1 MSTIV
6 HKWQMKM
13 TVRRTEYSP
22 SRATRGSPLSEGA
35 GTGIGSD
42 GVETH
47 WMVGGLFDEP
57 RVRLAGPRAGKARG
71 AVRPAPHRLPILT
84 PPW

>member
-1 MSTIV
+1 
-6 HKWQMKM
+6 MKM
-13 TVRRTEYSP
+13 AVRHTEYSP
-22 SRATRGSPLSEGA
+22 GRAPRGSPLSEGA

-57 RVRLAGPRAGKARG
+57 RVRFAGPRGGLPPAR
-71 AVRPAPHRLPILT
+71 ADRPSPHRLPILT

>member
-1 MSTIV
+1 
-6 HKWQMKM
+6 MKM
-13 TVRRTEYSP
+13 AMRRTEYSP
-22 SRATRGSPLSEGA
+22 SRATRGSSLSEGA

-47 WMVGGLFDEP
+47 WMVGGLFDES
-57 RVRLAGPRAGKARG
+57 RVRFAGSRERAGARR
-71 AVRPAPHRLPILT
+71 ADRPSSHRLPILT